1 MLTSNLQPIAYVLTA
16 TNHGTL
22 VVNRHDYGMVRGR
35 GYGVGCQL
43 LGTSSY
49 EVAEVDLALGLLQ
62 ERRQQ
67 FGNNVMAI
75 DCGANIG
82 VHTVEWARHMYGWG
96 EVLAIEA
103 QERIFYA
110 LAGNIA
116 INNCFNARAVWA
128 AVGAKSGTIHVP
140 TPDYHSPA
148 NFGSL
153 EIRKTDKTEF
163 IGQEVS
169 YTDRLVETRM
179 MAIDDLAL
187 PRIDFIKI
195 DIEGMEMEAL
205 AGAAESIA
213 RCRPQ
218 LMIEKIKSNEKGLTD
233 FLAQRE
239 YRVFSFGRDV
249 VAMHNSDPT
258 ASKVKVNT

>member
-16 TNHGTL
+16 TNHGTM
-22 VVNRHDYGMVRGR
+22 VVNRHDYSRAGDVDF
-35 GYGVGCQL
+35 GVGCEL
-43 LGTSSY
+43 LSTSSY
-49 EVAEVDLALGLLQ
+49 EGVEVELALGLLQ

-67 FGNNVMAI
+67 FGNKVIAI

-82 VHTVEWARHMYGWG
+82 IHTVEWARHMYGWG

-116 INNCFNARAVWA
+116 INNCFNARAIWA
-128 AVGAKSGTIHVP
+128 AVGSKSGIINVP
-140 TPDYHSPA
+140 TPDYCRPGS
-148 NFGSL
+148 FGSL
-153 EIRKTDKTEF
+153 EIRKSDKTEF

-169 YTDRLVETRM
+169 YADRLVETRM
-179 MAIDDLAL
+179 MALDDLAL

-205 AGAAESIA
+205 DDCAESIA

-218 LMIEKIKSNEKGLTD
+218 LMIEKAKSNEKELTE
-233 FLAQRE
+233 FLTRRE
-239 YRVFSFGRDV
+239 YRVFSRGLNL

-258 ASKVKVNT
+258 VRKVKPNV

>member
-1 MLTSNLQPIAYVLTA
+1 M
-16 TNHGTL
+16 
-22 VVNRHDYGMVRGR
+22 VVNRHDYSRAGDVDF
-35 GYGVGCQL
+35 GVGCEL
-43 LGTSSY
+43 LSTSSY
-49 EVAEVDLALGLLQ
+49 EGVEVDLALGLLQ

-67 FGNNVMAI
+67 FGNKVVAI

-82 VHTVEWARHMYGWG
+82 IHTVEWARHMYGWG

-116 INNCFNARAVWA
+116 INNCFNARAIWA

-140 TPDYHSPA
+140 TPDYCRPGS
-148 NFGSL
+148 FGSL
-153 EIRKTDKTEF
+153 EIRKSDKTEF
-163 IGQEVS
+163 IGQEIS

-195 DIEGMEMEAL
+195 DIEGMELEAL
-205 AGAAESIA
+205 DGSAESIE

-218 LMIEKIKSNEKGLTD
+218 LMIEKAKSNEKELAE
-233 FLAQRE
+233 FLMKRE
-239 YRVFSFGRDV
+239 YRVFSRGLNF

-258 ASKVKVNT
+258 VRKVKLNV